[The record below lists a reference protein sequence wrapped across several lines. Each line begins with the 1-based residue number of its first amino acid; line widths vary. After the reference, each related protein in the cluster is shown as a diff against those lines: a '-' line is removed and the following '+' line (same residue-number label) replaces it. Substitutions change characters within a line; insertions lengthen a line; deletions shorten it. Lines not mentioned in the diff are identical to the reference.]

1 LEVIE
6 RIKMEKESE
15 MKVSTTEMELIISK
29 QEAKQD

>member
-15 MKVSTTEMELIISK
+15 MKASTTEMELIISK
-29 QEAKQD
+29 QEAQQD